1 MIIAEKEKQELEN
14 SLSNNIVKPD
24 GPLKEMLVT
33 YTGRK
38 YKTEL
43 NKFNIENEKNV
54 SWNGDVTVE
63 MIVEAIASE
72 FPEFVMALAEEN
84 FIRGYRQAF
93 TDMETGFEL
102 ANSQAQNNESSW

>member
-72 FPEFVMALAEEN
+72 FPEFVMAVEN

-102 ANSQAQNNESSW
+102 ANSQAQNNESS